1 MLTFFRGPARIWPEE
16 LIALLTFAAPRGL
29 RQWAE
34 IYRLYQKAFPG
45 SEKKPFWMI
54 LKMYRKGNSHV
65 WRFARNGS
73 FAGLII
79 TINGENHILLD
90 YLAVEE
96 SQRGTGIGTEILQ
109 LMRTQYA
116 GKGVFLEIES
126 VYEDCDNKAER
137 IRRKHFYEKCG
148 MTSMEVFV
156 WLFGVKME
164 LMGFDCKLSY
174 EEYHDFY
181 RTNYNEWAAKHIQKA
196 EKKD

>member
-1 MLTFFRGPARIWPEE
+1 
-16 LIALLTFAAPRGL
+16 LLTFAAPRGL

-79 TINGENHILLD
+79 TINGEDHILLD

-148 MTSMEVFV
+148 MSSMDVFV

-164 LMGFDCKLSY
+164 LMSFGCRLTF
-174 EEYHDFY
+174 EEYHAFY
-181 RTNYNEWAAKHIQKA
+181 RDHYNQWAADHIQKA
-196 EKKD
+196 EK